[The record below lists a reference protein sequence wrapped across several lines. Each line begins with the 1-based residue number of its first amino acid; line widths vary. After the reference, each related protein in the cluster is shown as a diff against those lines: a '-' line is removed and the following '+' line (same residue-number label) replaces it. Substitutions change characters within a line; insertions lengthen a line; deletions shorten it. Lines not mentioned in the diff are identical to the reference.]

1 MRGLLISY
9 KLFLITTLIGACA
22 VQPSLEIL
30 RDTSDLVV
38 IRNAQYLNTHLGEII
53 SGKDILIEDGVILR
67 ISNDIVV
74 PDNSAKE
81 IDGTERW
88 LIPGLIDAHMHL
100 FQSGGLYTRPDAL
113 DLRDLMPYERE
124 RTWLNDHADDIL
136 RSYLRVGITTVIDV
150 GGPLTNYSIR
160 EKYHGRTDLTEYY
173 CTGPLIS
180 TYQPEAFNISDPP
193 IIKVRTTQEAR
204 DQVLKQLPHKPDFI
218 KIWYIT
224 GGVMTADSN
233 YDIVKATIEES
244 HKHDLKVAVHAT
256 QLNTAKLAVKAGADI
271 LVHSVSSPIDREF
284 IKMLI
289 DNNVVL
295 IPTLVVHAGYDL
307 AFSNQVDIDD
317 HDLSNSIPYPIG
329 TLLDVV
335 HIDHPQLKEAKSY
348 AGEML
353 ERNRKSDVI
362 RKDNLKRLVDAG
374 VIIATGTDA
383 GNIGTLH
390 ATSYMDE
397 LRAMSEA
404 GLSNVDILK
413 ASTIGAAQVLDQAE
427 KVGNIAVGM
436 QADMV
441 LLRSNPMEDIE
452 AILDID
458 QVIRKGVSY
467 DPGDLAL
474 DGPEE
479 LVQRQLNAY
488 NLQDLDA
495 FLEPYSDSV
504 AVYKMP
510 NVLLYVGKKK
520 MRETYDKLFKSTPDL
535 HCELINRTVQEATII
550 DHEHITGLDNNEE
563 IDARVIYK
571 IRNNKIQ
578 EVYFEIRD

>member
-1 MRGLLISY
+1 
-9 KLFLITTLIGACA
+9 
-22 VQPSLEIL
+22 
-30 RDTSDLVV
+30 
-38 IRNAQYLNTHLGEII
+38 
-53 SGKDILIEDGVILR
+53 
-67 ISNDIVV
+67 
-74 PDNSAKE
+74 
-81 IDGTERW
+81 
-88 LIPGLIDAHMHL
+88 
-100 FQSGGLYTRPDAL
+100 
-113 DLRDLMPYERE
+113 
-124 RTWLNDHADDIL
+124 
-136 RSYLRVGITTVIDV
+136 
-150 GGPLTNYSIR
+150 
-160 EKYHGRTDLTEYY
+160 
-173 CTGPLIS
+173 
-180 TYQPEAFNISDPP
+180 
-193 IIKVRTTQEAR
+193 
-204 DQVLKQLPHKPDFI
+204 
-218 KIWYIT
+218 
-224 GGVMTADSN
+224 
-233 YDIVKATIEES
+233 
-244 HKHDLKVAVHAT
+244 
-256 QLNTAKLAVKAGADI
+256 
-271 LVHSVSSPIDREF
+271 
-284 IKMLI
+284 MLI